1 MSKLNSLF
9 NLTSNKKPNKVNP
22 IVMRRNKLIK
32 GINKQLK
39 NIDELKQGMRVRNT
53 WWFNDENN
61 NFYLSIRYGKSELE
75 LDKGKFSI
83 MCKDIDEV
91 SESLEKIKELVVS
104 GSFDTTLN
112 DVSKSIRTN
121 FKSSKTKPVNLI

>member
-1 MSKLNSLF
+1 
-9 NLTSNKKPNKVNP
+9 
-22 IVMRRNKLIK
+22 MRRNKLIK
-32 GINKQLK
+32 GINKQMK
-39 NIDELKQGMRVRNT
+39 NIVDLKSGLIVKNT

-61 NFYLSIRYGKSELE
+61 NFYLTIRYGKSDLE

-91 SESLEKIKELVVS
+91 SDSLEKIKELVVS

-121 FKSSKTKPVNLI
+121 FKSTKTTS

>member
-1 MSKLNSLF
+1 MNKLNNLF

-39 NIDELKQGMRVRNT
+39 NIDDLKQGMIVRNT

-61 NFYLSIRYGKSELE
+61 NFYLTIRYGKSDLE

-121 FKSSKTKPVNLI
+121 FKSTKTTTS

>member
-1 MSKLNSLF
+1 MNKLNSLF

-39 NIDELKQGMRVRNT
+39 NIDDLKQGMIVRNN

-61 NFYLSIRYGKSELE
+61 NFYLTIRYGKSDLE

-91 SESLEKIKELVVS
+91 SDSLDKIKELVVS

-121 FKSSKTKPVNLI
+121 FKSTKTTS

>member
-1 MSKLNSLF
+1 MNKLNNLF

-39 NIDELKQGMRVRNT
+39 NIDDLKQGMIVRNT

-61 NFYLSIRYGKSELE
+61 NFYLTIRYGKSDLE

-91 SESLEKIKELVVS
+91 SDSLEKIKELVVS

-121 FKSSKTKPVNLI
+121 FKPTKSSTS

>member
-1 MSKLNSLF
+1 MILN
-9 NLTSNKKPNKVNP
+9 KEM
-22 IVMRRNKLIK
+22 I
-32 GINKQLK
+32 
-39 NIDELKQGMRVRNT
+39 VRNT

-61 NFYLSIRYGKSELE
+61 NFYLTIRYGKSDLE

-91 SESLEKIKELVVS
+91 SDSLEKIKELVVS

-121 FKSSKTKPVNLI
+121 FKPTKSSTS